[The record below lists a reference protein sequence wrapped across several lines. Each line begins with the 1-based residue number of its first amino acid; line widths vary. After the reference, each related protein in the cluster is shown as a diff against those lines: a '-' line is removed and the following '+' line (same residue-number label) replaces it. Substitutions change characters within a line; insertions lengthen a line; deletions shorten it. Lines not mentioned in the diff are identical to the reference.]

1 MATLTQKENKINR
14 TRPTI
19 GITGP
24 DKGGEVA
31 WVFTAF
37 GVLLAGGKPV
47 HITPNNPRTADGL
60 QGLIV
65 GGGADVDPKTYQQE
79 AVFQEYL
86 QRTLQNP
93 KKNFFQR
100 IWRFTRWIYYPALF
114 FVRKLFSRKPQWSLD
129 HARDHL
135 EFQLIDQAI
144 KKNLPLLGICRGSQ
158 LLNVYFRGTLHQ
170 EIDDFYKEEP
180 NPSSIF
186 PVKKITFE
194 PGSKLA
200 QIIGCKK
207 LKVNALHHQAVNS
220 PGKGL
225 EVVARESNGVV
236 QAIEHVEREFV
247 LGVQWHPEYLP
258 RRQEQR
264 RLFQALVQKAREVNL
279 QIEKPDME
287 AALAQP
293 RSEKLKSLDHQVQE
307 TLLNSPPTP

>member
-1 MATLTQKENKINR
+1 MATVKKTNYKIHRN
-14 TRPTI
+14 RPTI

-37 GVLLAGGKPV
+37 GVLLAGGRPV
-47 HITPNNPRTADGL
+47 HITPSNPRTADGL

-79 AVFQEYL
+79 SVFQEYL
-86 QRTLQNP
+86 KRTLKNP
-93 KKNFFQR
+93 RKNFFQR

-129 HARDHL
+129 HDRDHL
-135 EFQLIDQAI
+135 EFQLIDQAV
-144 KKNLPLLGICRGSQ
+144 KKNLPVLGICRGSQ

-170 EIDDFYKEEP
+170 DISDFYKEEP

-186 PVKKITFE
+186 PVKKVTFK
-194 PGSKLA
+194 PGSKLE
-200 QIIGCKK
+200 QIIGAPK
-207 LKVNALHHQAVNS
+207 LKVNALHHQAVHT

-225 EVVARESNGVV
+225 DIVATESNGVV
-236 QAIEHVEREFV
+236 QAIEHVGRDFIM
-247 LGVQWHPEYLP
+247 GVQWHPEYLP

-264 RLFQALVQKAREVNL
+264 RLFQTLVQKAREVNR
-279 QIEKPDME
+279 QIEEPDM
-287 AALAQP
+287 ADALAQP
-293 RSEKLKSLDHQVQE
+293 RDAALVSLDQQVAE
-307 TLLNSPPTP
+307 TAEKSAL